1 MNIFLRELKAHR
13 WGLLFWSIG
22 IVFMVSAGMA
32 KYAAFETAGQ
42 SIVDMLGQI
51 PQGVQAVF
59 GMTGFDLS
67 TASGFYGMLYLYVV
81 VMGTIHAALLG
92 ANLISKEERDRTSEF
107 LYAKP
112 ISRGQAVTFKLL
124 AGLVNIVALN
134 IVTLISSLYFVDYFS
149 KEQSIAAD
157 VLLLMAGMFFLQ
169 LIFFS
174 IGALVAGILRKPK
187 AAPSMA
193 TTVMFI
199 AFLISYLVNMNES
212 LEFLKY
218 FTPFKYFDAASLMTD
233 GHLGVGYVALSLAII
248 VLAIGGTYR
257 FYSARDLTV

>member
-22 IVFMVSAGMA
+22 IVFIVSAGMA

-42 SIVDMLGQI
+42 SVTQMLSQI

-92 ANLISKEERDRTSEF
+92 AHLISKEERDRTSEF
-107 LYAKP
+107 LYTKP
-112 ISRGQAVTFKLL
+112 VSRSQAVTSKLL
-124 AGLVNIVALN
+124 AGLVNIIALN
-134 IVTLISSLYFVDYFS
+134 LVTLVSSLYFVDYFS
-149 KEQSIAAD
+149 KEQSITND

-174 IGALVAGILRKPK
+174 IGVAVAGILRKPK
-187 AAPSMA
+187 AAASMA
-193 TTVMFI
+193 SMVMFV
-199 AFLISYLVNMNES
+199 AFLVSYLVNMNVK

-218 FTPFKYFDAASLMTD
+218 VTPFKYFDAAAIMSNGGLD
-233 GHLGVGYVALSLAII
+233 LGFIALSVAIIALAI
-248 VLAIGGTYR
+248 AGTYR
-257 FYSARDLTV
+257 FYSARDLSV

>member
-22 IVFMVSAGMA
+22 IVFMVGAGMA

-42 SIVDMLGQI
+42 SITDMLSQI

-112 ISRGQAVTFKLL
+112 ISRSQAVTSKLL
-124 AGLVNIVALN
+124 AGLVNVIALN
-134 IVTLISSLYFVDYFS
+134 LVTLVSSLYFVDYFS
-149 KEQSIAAD
+149 KEQAITED
-157 VLLLMAGMFFLQ
+157 ILLLMAGMFFLQ
-169 LIFFS
+169 IIFFS
-174 IGALVAGILRKPK
+174 IGALMAGVMRKSK
-187 AAPSMA
+187 AAASMA
-193 TTVMFI
+193 TTVMFT
-199 AFLISYLVNMNES
+199 AFLLSYLVNMNES

-218 FTPFKYFDAASLMTD
+218 ITPFKYFDAALLMSNGGLD
-233 GHLGVGYVALSLAII
+233 LGYVAISAVII
-248 VLAIGGTYR
+248 VAAIVGTYR
-257 FYSARDLTV
+257 FYSARDLSI

>member
-42 SIVDMLGQI
+42 SVTDMLSQI

-112 ISRGQAVTFKLL
+112 ISRSQAVTFKLL
-124 AGLVNIVALN
+124 AGLVNVIALN
-134 IVTLISSLYFVDYFS
+134 LVTLVSSLYFVDYFS
-149 KEQSIAAD
+149 KEQAITED
-157 VLLLMAGMFFLQ
+157 ILLLMAGMFFLQ

-174 IGALVAGILRKPK
+174 IGALMAGMLRRSK
-187 AAPSMA
+187 AAASMA
-193 TTVMFI
+193 TTVMFV
-199 AFLISYLVNMNES
+199 AFLLSYLVNMNEN

-218 FTPFKYFDAASLMTD
+218 ITPFKYFDAALLMSNGGLD
-233 GHLGVGYVALSLAII
+233 FGYVAISAVIIIAAI
-248 VLAIGGTYR
+248 VGTYR
-257 FYSARDLTV
+257 FYSARDLSI